1 MLKTFSGF
9 YANYMENIDK
19 LQQFVEPSNTSLNFK
34 EEALD
39 QSIERSRNF
48 LLSIQNGEGYWVD
61 ELEANVTIS
70 AEYIFFMHFTDRLD
84 LVKQDKV
91 VKYLLH
97 QQREDGSWPLFYGGL
112 CDINSTV
119 ESYMALKMAGLPAEQ
134 EEMVR
139 ARQAIFFNGGIKN
152 TRVFTKM
159 FLAMFGQV
167 SWDDCP
173 AVPAE
178 IILLPNWFPFNIY
191 EISSWSRGTVVPLS
205 IVRSFKPVKEL
216 PKGHDVQELFTEKDL
231 NLDFKPNGLPL
242 TKWRNTFIYLDRFIK
257 ILGKFS
263 WKPFRKKALNT
274 AEKWILEHQ
283 EDQGDFAGIQP
294 AMFNALLA
302 LHLLGYD
309 KNHPACVKGMEA
321 VDRFMLEKDG
331 QLWMQACVS
340 PLWDTAICANALL
353 DSGLPNDDP
362 ALVKAGEWIVSKQV
376 IKRGDWQVKNPDA
389 EPGGWAFEFY
399 NELYPDTDDTAEIL
413 LFLNRV
419 RLTDNRWKL
428 SECERAMNWMLSM
441 QSKDGGWG
449 AFDLNNDKQVLN
461 EVPFADHKAL
471 LDPPTVDVT
480 SRILWMLAKWGFK
493 KEHPQVQRA
502 IEFVK
507 QRQEIDGCWFGRW
520 GVNYIYGT
528 FLALNGLCAIGENM
542 KTPFIRQA
550 VRWLEDHQNEDGGWG
565 ETCQSYKEPSLR
577 GRGQSTASQTAWALM
592 GLIAADEAQ
601 TLAAE
606 HGARYLIET
615 QKEAGDFSGSWWEN
629 EFTGTGFPIHFF
641 IKYHMYQHFFPLM
654 ALSRY
659 RRYLATAKLSA

>member
-1 MLKTFSGF
+1 
-9 YANYMENIDK
+9 MENIDEP
-19 LQQFVEPSNTSLNFK
+19 QQCVEPSNTGLSFK

-39 QSIERSRNF
+39 QSIERSRDF
-48 LLSIQNGEGYWVD
+48 LLSIQNREGYWVD

-70 AEYIFFMHFTDRLD
+70 AEFIFFMHFTGRLD
-84 LVKQDKV
+84 SVKQDKV

-119 ESYMALKMAGLPAEQ
+119 ESYMALKMAGLPADQ

-139 ARQAIFFNGGIKN
+139 ARRAIFSNGGIKN

-159 FLAMFGQV
+159 FLAMFGQL
-167 SWDDCP
+167 SWDECP
-173 AVPAE
+173 AVPVE

-205 IVRSFKPVKEL
+205 IVRSFEPVKEL
-216 PKGHDVQELFTEKDL
+216 PEGHDVQELFTEKDQSL
-231 NLDFKPNGLPL
+231 NFKPNGLPF
-242 TKWRNTFIYLDRFIK
+242 TSWRDTFIYLDRFIK
-257 ILGKFS
+257 ILGKFPY
-263 WKPFRKKALNT
+263 KPFRKKAIHKV
-274 AEKWILEHQ
+274 EKWTLEHQ

-302 LHLLGYD
+302 LHLLGYAKD
-309 KNHPACVKGMEA
+309 HPACVKGMEA

-376 IKRGDWQVKNPDA
+376 IKRGDWQVKNSDA

-428 SECERAMNWMLSM
+428 SECERAINWLLSM

-542 KTPFIRQA
+542 KTPFIKKA

-601 TLAAE
+601 TLVAE
-606 HGARYLIET
+606 HGAQYLIET
-615 QKEAGDFSGSWWEN
+615 QKETGDFSGSWWED

-659 RRYLATAKLSA
+659 RRYLVLE

>member
-1 MLKTFSGF
+1 MAKSQE
-9 YANYMENIDK
+9 MESPQPKNGVKRED
-19 LQQFVEPSNTSLNFK
+19 
-34 EEALD
+34 LD
-39 QSIERSRNF
+39 RSIESSRDF
-48 LLSIQNGEGYWVD
+48 LLSIQNSEGYWVD

-70 AEYIFFMHFTDRLD
+70 AEYIFFMHFTGRLD
-84 LVKQDKV
+84 VDKQERV

-97 QQREDGSWPLFYGGL
+97 QQREDGSWPLFHGGL

-119 ESYMALKMAGLPAEQ
+119 ESYMALKMAGLPADRK
-134 EEMVR
+134 EMVL
-139 ARQAIFFNGGIKN
+139 ARQAIFANGGIKK

-159 FLAMFGQV
+159 FLAMFGQL

-173 AVPAE
+173 AVPVE
-178 IILLPNWFPFNIY
+178 IILFPNWFPFNIY

-205 IVRSFKPVKEL
+205 VVRSFEPVHEL
-216 PKGHDVQELFTEKDL
+216 PEGHDVQELFTEKDQD
-231 NLDFKPNGLPL
+231 LDFKPDGLPF
-242 TKWRNTFIYLDRFIK
+242 TSWRDTFIYLDRFTKFI
-257 ILGKFS
+257 GKSPF
-263 WKPFRKKALNT
+263 KPFRKKALRKVEEWT
-274 AEKWILEHQ
+274 LEHQ
-283 EDQGDFAGIQP
+283 EEEGDFAGIQP

-302 LHLLGYD
+302 LHLLGYSKD
-309 KNHPACVKGMEA
+309 HPACVKGMEA

-331 QLWMQACVS
+331 RLWMQACVS

-353 DSGLPNDDP
+353 DSGLPSDHP
-362 ALVKAGEWIVSKQV
+362 ALVRAGEWIVSKQV
-376 IKRGDWQVKNPDA
+376 TKRGDWQVKNPNA

-419 RLTDNRWKL
+419 EVPDNRWKL
-428 SECERAMNWMLSM
+428 SECQRAMDWLLSM
-441 QSKDGGWG
+441 QSKSGGWG
-449 AFDLNNDKQVLN
+449 AFDVDNDKEVLN

-480 SRILWMLAKWGFK
+480 SRILWMLGQWGFK
-493 KEHPQVQRA
+493 KQHPQVKRA

-507 QRQEIDGCWFGRW
+507 ERQEIDGCWFGRW

-528 FLALNGLCAIGENM
+528 FLALNGLRSIGEDM
-542 KTPFIRQA
+542 KDRFSRKA
-550 VRWLEDHQNEDGGWG
+550 VRWLESQQNEDGGWG
-565 ETCQSYKEPSLR
+565 ETCQSYAEPSLR
-577 GRGQSTASQTAWALM
+577 GRGQSTASQTAWALL

-601 TLAAE
+601 SSVVE
-606 HGARYLIET
+606 RGVNYLIET
-615 QKEAGDFSGSWWEN
+615 QKYSGEFSGSWWED

-659 RRYLATAKLSA
+659 RLQRDAGLNEQ

>member
-70 AEYIFFMHFTDRLD
+70 AEFIFFMHFTGRLD
-84 LVKQDKV
+84 SVKQDKV

-97 QQREDGSWPLFYGGL
+97 QQREDGSWPLFYEGL

-139 ARQAIFFNGGIKN
+139 ARQAIFSNGGIKN

-159 FLAMFGQV
+159 FLAMFGQLAW
-167 SWDDCP
+167 SDCP
-173 AVPAE
+173 ALPVE

-191 EISSWSRGTVVPLS
+191 EVSSWSRGTVVPLS
-205 IVRSFKPVKEL
+205 VVRSFEPVHEL
-216 PKGHDVQELFTEKDL
+216 PEGHDVQELFTEKNQDL
-231 NLDFKPNGLPL
+231 GFKPNGLPF
-242 TKWRNTFIYLDRFIK
+242 TNWRNTFIYLDRFIK
-257 ILGKFS
+257 FVGKF
-263 WKPFRKKALNT
+263 PFKQLRKKALGKVEEWT
-274 AEKWILEHQ
+274 LRHQ
-283 EDQGDFAGIQP
+283 EDEGDFAGIQP

-302 LHLLGYD
+302 LHLLGYPKD
-309 KNHPACVKGMEA
+309 HPACVKGMEA

-331 QLWMQACVS
+331 RLWMQACVS

-353 DSGLPNDDP
+353 DSGLPSDHP
-362 ALVKAGEWIVSKQV
+362 ALVRAGEWIISKQV
-376 IKRGDWQVKNPDA
+376 TTRGDWKVKNPNA

-419 RLTDNRWKL
+419 EITDNRWKL
-428 SECERAMNWMLSM
+428 SECQRAMDWLLRM
-441 QSKDGGWG
+441 QSKSGGWG
-449 AFDLNNDKQVLN
+449 AFDVDNDKEVLN

-471 LDPPTVDVT
+471 LDPATVDVT
-480 SRILWMLAKWGFK
+480 SRILWMLAKWGFNK
-493 KEHPQVQRA
+493 QHPQVKRA

-507 QRQEIDGCWFGRW
+507 ERQEIDGCWFGRW

-528 FLALNGLCAIGENM
+528 FLALNGLRAIGEDM
-542 KTPFIRQA
+542 KDRFSRKA
-550 VRWLEDHQNEDGGWG
+550 VRWLESHQNEDGGWG
-565 ETCQSYKEPSLR
+565 ETCQSYTEPSLR
-577 GRGQSTASQTAWALM
+577 GRCKSTASQTAWALL

-601 TLAAE
+601 SSVVERGVA
-606 HGARYLIET
+606 YLIDT
-615 QKEAGDFSGSWWEN
+615 QKKSGEFSGSWWED

-659 RRYLATAKLSA
+659 RRALDVDSQ

>member
-139 ARQAIFFNGGIKN
+139 ARQAIFSNGGIKN

-216 PKGHDVQELFTEKDL
+216 PKGRDVQELFTEKDL

-257 ILGKFS
+257 ILGKFP

-428 SECERAMNWMLSM
+428 SECERAMNWLLSM

-615 QKEAGDFSGSWWEN
+615 QKEAGDLSGSWWEN